1 MVLGAVARCALSITH
16 EQPLF
21 GSPRPR
27 FGQNTSQL
35 RIAPGQ
41 ACLNVETTET
51 VLVSE
56 SPISA
61 TLTRDSFSD
70 LFRTMYPALL
80 RYAMRFGLARQAA
93 DDVVQETFLR
103 LWRDRN
109 TIVIR
114 ISMNA
119 MLYTMVRNRA
129 LNVKRD
135 TRRIASDVDV
145 SDALG
150 SVGDSVSD
158 AGIEDEIDARRLRE
172 ILHAWIDDLPA
183 RRAEAFVL
191 SRFHDLSHADIAVIM
206 GLSKR
211 TVDTHILL
219 ALRELRV
226 RLDKM
231 QNQESEL

>member
-1 MVLGAVARCALSITH
+1 MVS
-16 EQPLF
+16 F
-21 GSPRPR
+21 GLPTAA
-27 FGQNTSQL
+27 FGQNTPPL
-35 RIAPGQ
+35 RIAPAQ
-41 ACLNVETTET
+41 RCLYVVTTEIAH
-51 VLVSE
+51 VSE
-56 SPISA
+56 SSISA
-61 TLTRDSFSD
+61 SLTRESFSD

-80 RYAMRFGLARQAA
+80 RYAMRFGLGRHAA

-103 LWRDRN
+103 LWRDRK

-145 SDALG
+145 ADALG
-150 SVGDSVSD
+150 PVGSTSGDSGV
-158 AGIEDEIDARRLRE
+158 EDRIDARRLRE

-191 SRFHDLSHADIAVIM
+191 SRFHDLSHANIAVIM